1 MPVSILIVDDHAII
15 REGLKMMFASLSNM
29 AVVGEAENGRIAVEK
44 ADELRPDVI
53 IMDISMPE
61 LNGIEATG
69 IICKSQPQIKIIILT
84 MHHTSEHVHQAMLA
98 GARAY
103 ILKESAGSSIANA
116 VHTVMRGKLYFG
128 EGVEEPRQM
137 NSSNQKSPRSPF
149 HTLSQ
154 REREIMQLVVEGQSN
169 RMIGEILQIS
179 PKSVETY
186 RSRLMIKI
194 GVSNLPS
201 LVMYAIQHGMITL
214 K

>member
-1 MPVSILIVDDHAII
+1 MPIRILIVDDHAII
-15 REGLKMMFASLSNM
+15 REGLKMMLASLSNM
-29 AVVGEAENGRIAVEK
+29 EVVGEAENGRIAVEK
-44 ADELRPDVI
+44 AEELRPDVI

-61 LNGIEATG
+61 MNGIEATG
-69 IICKSQPQIKIIILT
+69 IICKSQPQVKIIILT

-103 ILKESAGSSIANA
+103 ILKESAGSSVANA
-116 VHTVMRGKLYFG
+116 VNAVMRGKLYFG
-128 EGVEEPRQM
+128 EGVDEPSHMSR
-137 NSSNQKSPRSPF
+137 SHRDSPRSPF

-154 REREIMQLVVEGQSN
+154 REREIMQLVVEGKSN

-186 RSRLMIKI
+186 RSRLMLKI
-194 GVSNLPS
+194 GVTNLPT